1 MYEILLPVHIFA
13 GFCSLLSACIAI
25 LTSKGQ
31 PWHVYSGRIFFGG
44 MLVIFMTA
52 IPMTL
57 LRPNVFL
64 FLVAIFSFYQA
75 LTGWRA
81 ARNRSGRPAPIDWT
95 AAGIMTLA
103 GVGMIVFGTSLL
115 LSGNTMGIV
124 MLVFGS
130 LGGSSGVYDLR
141 QLRREPLT
149 GKKRIA
155 AHLSRMFGWHDCDG
169 DRFCGDQFSVL
180 ACLCFVAGA
189 FYRHRSID
197 YLLEP
202 SDIEP
207 DEANE
212 ANAERSVLV
221 MSHMISGESS
231 TQRP

>member
-141 QLRREPLT
+141 QLRHEPLT

-155 AHLSRMFGWHDCDG
+155 AHLSRMLGGTIATVTAFVVTN
-169 DRFCGDQFSVL
+169 FQFSPAFVL
-180 ACLCFVAGA
+180 WLAPSIVIVPLIIYWNRVTLSPTKRMQPMQKEA
-189 FYRHRSID
+189 F
-197 YLLEP
+197 
-202 SDIEP
+202 
-207 DEANE
+207 
-212 ANAERSVLV
+212 
-221 MSHMISGESS
+221 SS
-231 TQRP
+231 